1 MNNLTYT
8 SYAPQYNSTIN
19 YHQNIGPPPNQIP
32 RNYGYYQGMTPY
44 RNFQIIGNTI
54 EDPKLYQVPEYYFN
68 DQGNILFP
76 KNCYSDNNN
85 LENNKV
91 KNDSPSKSVNEEKN
105 LIQKECEIKQK
116 IENKNIIKDNYI
128 DLLFNSINHLF
139 ETGEITMDY
148 INNIDHPR
156 FDPQKLGF
164 TLTNL
169 SEDNEINY
177 SKKCDNKIC
186 TFLADRPN
194 KLFQAKF
201 FASTSYK
208 PKNLWLCEKCYKA
221 YSSGNY
227 CYYCHS
233 VYREYEHGTQYYDRK
248 KWIQCDYCQ
257 KWHHMQCEEKKG
269 KYENIEELSL
279 NANFKYMCPFCR
291 KEHESLM
298 RQKHKNDKIKKKS
311 LLTLKRKN
319 PLNEIDEFN
328 KISNKR
334 IN

>member
-8 SYAPQYNSTIN
+8 SYTPQYNNNIN
-19 YHQNIGPPPNQIP
+19 YHQNIGPPSNQMP
-32 RNYGYYQGMTPY
+32 QNYEYFQGMLPY
-44 RNFQIIGNTI
+44 MNFQMIGNSI
-54 EDPKLYQVPEYYFN
+54 EDQKMFHVPEYYFN
-68 DQGNILFP
+68 EQGNIVTKDFYLQ
-76 KNCYSDNNN
+76 NNN
-85 LENNKV
+85 LENNKIQ
-91 KNDSPSKSVNEEKN
+91 NESPNKSLNEDN
-105 LIQKECEIKQK
+105 NFIQKENNISPEKV
-116 IENKNIIKDNYI
+116 ENKNKKIIKDNYI
-128 DLLFNSINHLF
+128 DLLINSINHLF
-139 ETGEITMDY
+139 ETGKITMDY
-148 INNIDHPR
+148 INSKNNPK
-156 FDPQKLGF
+156 FDPKQLGF
-164 TLTNL
+164 TLNNL
-169 SEDNEINY
+169 SEDNENNF

-186 TFLADRPN
+186 TFLADHPN

-291 KEHESLM
+291 KDHESLM
-298 RQKHKNDKIKKKS
+298 RQKHKSDKIKKKS
-311 LLTLKRKN
+311 LLNLKRKI
-319 PLNEIDEFN
+319 PLTEVKEFN
-328 KISNKR
+328 KINYKK
-334 IN
+334 